1 MVAAGSPAVAVK
13 VTEAPG
19 IEAVTAMLGPVGVRL
34 LLARPLASVTAV
46 PAPSEPLPDETVQVT
61 VWPATGTP
69 FCVTLTTKG
78 AGSGVLMV
86 PAWLLPETMAMA
98 SVGGETTRLKD
109 VVRPRGLPVTV
120 IAKVPAGVAA
130 EVVMVSVV
138 EQVGLQEVGVN
149 AIVVPLGSPEPVK
162 LTEAVKLTGCVKP
175 ACSVAVVV
183 LAPDAPAVTI
193 TPPEFVKV

>member
-19 IEAVTAMLGPVGVRL
+19 IEAVTATLGPLAVRL
-34 LLARPLASVTAV
+34 LLARPPASVAAV
-46 PAPSEPLPDETVQVT
+46 PPPSERLPDEAAQAP
-61 VWPATGTP
+61 VWPASGAVC
-69 FCVTLTTKG
+69 CVTLTTKG

-149 AIVVPLGSPEPVK
+149 AIVVP
-162 LTEAVKLTGCVKP
+162 
-175 ACSVAVVV
+175 
-183 LAPDAPAVTI
+183 
-193 TPPEFVKV
+193 